1 MAARTFTDSAGLTWD
16 VFEVHRASKKPGAV
30 SAGLEE
36 GWLAFACGEQKRR
49 LAPFP
54 PDWASLPDVD
64 LAVLCEAA
72 RRAPAPRYPLHEPLR
87 PRIRRSVK
95 PAVEAP
101 ATALGDDVQTTV
113 RDFAREARTRGLP
126 AVAAMLELKT
136 LLLERHPQADS
147 EARDRKAVRRWFVE
161 AYYFDRN
168 R

>member
-1 MAARTFTDSAGLTWD
+1 M
-16 VFEVHRASKKPGAV
+16 KP
-30 SAGLEE
+30 S
-36 GWLAFACGEQKRR
+36 
-49 LAPFP
+49 
-54 PDWASLPDVD
+54 
-64 LAVLCEAA
+64 
-72 RRAPAPRYPLHEPLR
+72 
-87 PRIRRSVK
+87 
-95 PAVEAP
+95 VEAP